1 MKEGVIMMAGIRLL
15 TACNDKNQQAD
26 VEKQMAEIEKQQVTS
41 TEPVVL
47 GNIDDELILN
57 GDVMCDEAL
66 VRKIFVPCTGRVKGV
81 TAEVGDR
88 VNKGQLLATVYSEGA
103 ADYIKSLNDAETE
116 LRLAQREYDMQVDMH
131 SAGMASDKE
140 LTEAR
145 ERVHMAKAEYTRL
158 QDVAAI
164 NGYSH
169 QSEAKL
175 IAPIS
180 GYVINKNIYN
190 DSYVSEDN
198 NNEAAIEIA
207 DLRTV
212 WVIADVYESDI
223 AKVHQ
228 GASATIT
235 MMAYPDMKYKGKV
248 DKIYSVL
255 DSESKT
261 LKLRIVLDNPEGN
274 LKPGMFACVHVSMS
288 DHSQKMPVV
297 PSSAVIFDGGHNY
310 VMVATGKDIYE
321 RREVDIAHE
330 STGYSF
336 LKSGVN
342 IGEKVVT
349 KNALLYFN
357 ADTSHE

>member
-1 MKEGVIMMAGIRLL
+1 MKKGVIMMAGILLL

-180 GYVINKNIYN
+180 GYVINKNI
-190 DSYVSEDN
+190 
-198 NNEAAIEIA
+198 
-207 DLRTV
+207 
-212 WVIADVYESDI
+212 
-223 AKVHQ
+223 
-228 GASATIT
+228 
-235 MMAYPDMKYKGKV
+235 
-248 DKIYSVL
+248 
-255 DSESKT
+255 
-261 LKLRIVLDNPEGN
+261 
-274 LKPGMFACVHVSMS
+274 
-288 DHSQKMPVV
+288 
-297 PSSAVIFDGGHNY
+297 
-310 VMVATGKDIYE
+310 
-321 RREVDIAHE
+321 
-330 STGYSF
+330 
-336 LKSGVN
+336 
-342 IGEKVVT
+342 
-349 KNALLYFN
+349 
-357 ADTSHE
+357 